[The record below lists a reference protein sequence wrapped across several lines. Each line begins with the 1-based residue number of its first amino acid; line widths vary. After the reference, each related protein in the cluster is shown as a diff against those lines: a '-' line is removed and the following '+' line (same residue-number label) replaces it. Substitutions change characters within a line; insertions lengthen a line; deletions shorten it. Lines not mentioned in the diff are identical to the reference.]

1 MAIKF
6 KGDTT
11 VAIINSIKKAEVD
24 TVYRCFDSGVLL
36 SNEVINHG
44 DFVSWD
50 GTKWIKRSD
59 LSYLLDDTEHPIG
72 SQIEDIQGKIPSG
85 ASSSN
90 KLVTESGMEDA
101 LSAIGT
107 GYTPKG
113 NATVATLEALT
124 GQSNGDV
131 YIVTDSGTLNDGAL
145 AVSAGDSVAWDSEN
159 EVWYKVN
166 QYVTQQTVTEMMALM
181 EEVVA
186 AALNDLDARIRAI
199 EEAVSAVNLGE
210 RIADRLDVQT
220 LLVGGEDVTERL
232 NNL

>member
-1 MAIKF
+1 MNK
-6 KGDTT
+6 KYE
-11 VAIINSIKKAEVD
+11 VAVNLPQDFTAEEQ
-24 TVYRCFDSGVLL
+24 TQGRNNIGAASA
-36 SNEVINHG
+36 
-44 DFVSWD
+44 
-50 GTKWIKRSD
+50 SD
-59 LSYLLDDTEHPIG
+59 LENAKDSW
-72 SQIEDIQGKIPSG
+72 Q
-85 ASSSN
+85 
-90 KLVTESGMEDA
+90 
-101 LSAIGT
+101 T

-113 NATVATLEALT
+113 EATVSQIDALT
-124 GQSNGDV
+124 TQNNGDQ

-145 AVSAGDSVAWDSEN
+145 SVSAGDTVAWDSEN

-166 QYVTQQTVTEMMALM
+166 QYVTQQTVTEMMAVM

-186 AALNDLDARIRAI
+186 AALDDLDARIRAI

>member
-1 MAIKF
+1 MQQKF
-6 KGDTT
+6 EVSVNLTQDFTY
-11 VAIINSIKKAEVD
+11 AQKAQG
-24 TVYRCFDSGVLL
+24 R
-36 SNEVINHG
+36 SNIG
-44 DFVSWD
+44 AASA
-50 GTKWIKRSD
+50 SD
-59 LSYLLDDTEHPIG
+59 LENAMDSW
-72 SQIEDIQGKIPSG
+72 Q
-85 ASSSN
+85 
-90 KLVTESGMEDA
+90 
-101 LSAIGT
+101 T

-113 NATVATLEALT
+113 EATVSQIDALT
-124 GQSNGDV
+124 TQSNGDQ

-145 AVSAGDSVAWDSEN
+145 SVSAGDTVAWDSEN

-166 QYVTQQTVTEMMALM
+166 QYVTQQTVTEMMAVT

-186 AALNDLDARIRAI
+186 AALDNLDARIRAI